1 MNKDLSNRTKA
12 ELMSIIEEKN
22 TAYYFEADADSGH
35 YYLELPEEYNKTLI
49 FNTMEQAIEYTLIL
63 KEPIKPSEIK
73 ILSFIRGSKGY
84 EINQVTGTDISD
96 YLYKKARKDK

>member
-73 ILSFIRGSKGY
+73 ILSFSY
-84 EINQVTGTDISD
+84 SD
-96 YLYKKARKDK
+96 KSIGFKQT